1 MMQKEQ
7 WQGFEG
13 RLWKEEINVRDF
25 IQNNYTP
32 YEGDSS
38 FLADP
43 TEATN
48 QLWGKLQEL
57 QKEERAVSSAFQNR
71 HLRSALFVGRQV
83 RYFYR
88 KGIWN

>member
-38 FLADP
+38 LSPA
-43 TEATN
+43 
-48 QLWGKLQEL
+48 
-57 QKEERAVSSAFQNR
+57 
-71 HLRSALFVGRQV
+71 
-83 RYFYR
+83 
-88 KGIWN
+88 

>member
-57 QKEERAVSSAFQNR
+57 QKEERAKGAFWIWKQKWYLLLPLTVQVISAKN
-71 HLRSALFVGRQV
+71 
-83 RYFYR
+83 
-88 KGIWN
+88 

>member
-43 TEATN
+43 TEAI
-48 QLWGKLQEL
+48 L
-57 QKEERAVSSAFQNR
+57 SC
-71 HLRSALFVGRQV
+71 
-83 RYFYR
+83 RY
-88 KGIWN
+88 GI

>member
-32 YEGDSS
+32 YEGDSI
-38 FLADP
+38 
-43 TEATN
+43 
-48 QLWGKLQEL
+48 
-57 QKEERAVSSAFQNR
+57 SAKN
-71 HLRSALFVGRQV
+71 
-83 RYFYR
+83 
-88 KGIWN
+88 

>member
-32 YEGDSS
+32 YEGDAS

-43 TEATN
+43 TEADRKSTRLN
-48 QLWGKLQEL
+48 
-57 QKEERAVSSAFQNR
+57 SS
-71 HLRSALFVGRQV
+71 H
-83 RYFYR
+83 
-88 KGIWN
+88 

>member
-48 QLWGKLQEL
+48 QLWGKLRNSRKKNV
-57 QKEERAVSSAFQNR
+57 QKAAFWIWKQKWYLLLPLTVQVISAKN
-71 HLRSALFVGRQV
+71 
-83 RYFYR
+83 
-88 KGIWN
+88 